1 MAEDLQEIR
10 SYNNNICLTGVSVEE
25 KSMNINGGYP
35 IKIFIKEQTE
45 NIDHNKDLNKSLE
58 QNKDESINKNQ
69 FSSSFSNRMKL
80 FEKTDT
86 PKSNQIK
93 KTSEENKVT
102 SMKHRFDSLSSS
114 SNGKNEFSKTLEGFN
129 SRHTKNNSL
138 FNNENLEKSQAIKK
152 LSFMNNSYSE
162 NETSFLTSALKT
174 LKSAEFEVNNKTKFI
189 AKNNPLRKSIKITN
203 IAKLLEDHILSN

>member
-1 MAEDLQEIR
+1 MPHRSPLVLQKR
-10 SYNNNICLTGVSVEE
+10 SLPIELTE
-25 KSMNINGGYP
+25 
-35 IKIFIKEQTE
+35 T
-45 NIDHNKDLNKSLE
+45 L
-58 QNKDESINKNQ
+58 
-69 FSSSFSNRMKL
+69 
-80 FEKTDT
+80 
-86 PKSNQIK
+86 IK
-93 KTSEENKVT
+93 K
-102 SMKHRFDSLSSS
+102 L
-114 SNGKNEFSKTLEGFN
+114 
-129 SRHTKNNSL
+129 KNNSL